1 MPTETEYTRT
11 EETFV
16 SAGVTCAATVYRPNR
31 ATPAGRAPVV
41 VMAHGFAG
49 VRGLR
54 LPAYADVFAAAG
66 YVVVLFD
73 YRFFGDSE
81 GEPRQLL
88 DVASQLAD
96 WRAAIAFARTVDV
109 ADPDT
114 VVAWGTSFAGGHV
127 ITTAG
132 SGERLAAIIA
142 QVPHV
147 SGPAAVRATGIRRA
161 LRIAPSA
168 LADTVAAALHRAP
181 RYVPSIGPEGSPA
194 VMSAPG
200 AEEAFERLVTESGLR
215 RGDHP
220 ETVAAR
226 IALRIGLYSPAR
238 SASRVRCPAL
248 IQVALGDTIA
258 PAAAATRAARAIPDA
273 TVLSYEGGHFD
284 PYVEPLFS
292 SVVADQLAFLRT
304 VAPADSSAPGA

>member
-1 MPTETEYTRT
+1 MPTEIDYTRV

-16 SAGVTCAATVYRPNR
+16 SAGVTCAATVYRPST
-31 ATPAGRAPVV
+31 ATPEKPSPVV
-41 VMAHGFAG
+41 VMAHGFGG
-49 VRGLR
+49 VRALR
-54 LPAYADVFAAAG
+54 LPAYAEVFASAG
-66 YVVVLFD
+66 YVVMLFD
-73 YRFFGDSE
+73 YRYFGDSE

-96 WRAAIAFARTVDV
+96 WRAAIAFARTIDV

-168 LADTVAAALHRAP
+168 LADTVAALLHRPP
-181 RYVPSIGPEGSPA
+181 RYVASIGPEGSSA
-194 VMSAPG
+194 VMSTPG
-200 AEEAFERLVTESGLR
+200 AEQAFERLVTESGLR
-215 RGDHP
+215 RGDHA

-226 IALRIGLYSPAR
+226 IALRIGLYSPVR
-238 SASRVRCPAL
+238 SASGVRCPAL
-248 IQVALGDTIA
+248 IQVARGDTIA
-258 PAAAATRAARAIPDA
+258 PAAAATKAARAIPDA
-273 TVLSYEGGHFD
+273 TVLSYDGGHFD
-284 PYVEPLFS
+284 PYVEPLFP
-292 SVVADQLAFLRT
+292 SVVADQLAFLRA
-304 VAPADSSAPGA
+304 VVPVE